1 MRILRAYICRR
12 VLKPLVLVFASFVVI
27 YVLVDLFD
35 HAHTFIDN
43 RVPLRIVFLYYFY
56 STPLI
61 FVLTAPVAVLLA
73 TLLSV
78 GGMARS
84 NELIA
89 MKGAGLS
96 LRKILSPVLGLA
108 LLVSLVT
115 MVMGETILPP
125 ATRHRIAIEDDYI
138 KRSRS
143 DPTTRVDL
151 IYVRPDG
158 SMLLT
163 RRYNT
168 RRRLMEDVTVEEF
181 DDNLRPTM
189 RIDAESA
196 RWETDHW
203 VLSSGRLRTFTAT
216 GEQTDPFDTYVL
228 SYSEPTPDDLVR
240 RDLEPEE
247 RGFFELRDYIAK
259 LQATGNDPRALRVAL
274 NLKIAFPFV
283 TFIMTLIG
291 APLAMGSRR
300 TGFALAF
307 TLALST
313 SFLYYGLIRVAQV
326 LGGRGVLHPLLA
338 AWSANIL
345 FAGIGLWI
353 AARAPK

>member
-1 MRILRAYICRR
+1 MRILHTYILFR
-12 VLKPLVLVFASFVVI
+12 VLKPLILVFASFVVI

-43 RVPLRIVFLYYFY
+43 RVPLRIILLYYFY

-84 NELIA
+84 NEVMA

-96 LRKILSPVLGLA
+96 LRRILFPVLGLA
-108 LLVSLVT
+108 LMISLAT

-125 ATRHRIAIEDDYI
+125 ATRHRIAIEDDYL
-138 KRSRS
+138 KRKSS
-143 DPTTRVDL
+143 DPRTRMDV

-168 RRRLMEDVTVEEF
+168 RRQFMEDITIEEF

-189 RIDAESA
+189 RIDAQSA

-203 VLSSGRLRTFTAT
+203 VLSSGRLRRFTPG
-216 GEQTDPFDTYVL
+216 GEETTPFETYVL
-228 SYSEPTPDDLVR
+228 SYAEPTPDDLVR

-247 RGFFELRDYIAK
+247 RGYFDLRDYIAK
-259 LQATGNDPRALRVAL
+259 LEATGNDPRTLKVAL

-283 TFIMTLIG
+283 TFIMTLMG
-291 APLAMGSRR
+291 APLALGSRR
-300 TGFALAF
+300 SGFSLAF
-307 TLALST
+307 ALALST
-313 SFLYYGLIRVAQV
+313 SFLYYGLVQVAQV
-326 LGGRGVLHPLLA
+326 LGRQGVLHPLLA

-345 FAGIGLWI
+345 FVGVGLWI
-353 AARAPK
+353 AARAQR